1 MAQTPYDPSQ
11 PTWPGEPGQYYAPQP
26 LKTSAMAIASLVCG
40 ILGLVTCCAIVPSAV
55 ALVLGGVSLSTIRQG
70 EARGRG
76 LAIAGIVL
84 GIAGLIVGALFW
96 IFAATSPAL
105 SPVPGREVSVA
116 DRRVLEEMGVL
127 EPNEDLELFYSGGLF
142 SIRESGVAITAGR
155 LVLYHDDENIE
166 TAALGD
172 ISAITLT
179 PGTEWLEDGRFVVET
194 DAGDIIVFSVAAEE
208 DGDRLFHRV
217 LLRRV
222 SEAREEAGK
231 AAPTSEVSSP
241 EDDE

>member
-1 MAQTPYDPSQ
+1 
-11 PTWPGEPGQYYAPQP
+11 
-26 LKTSAMAIASLVCG
+26 MAIASLVCG

-55 ALVLGGVSLSTIRQG
+55 AVVLGGVALSTIRLGQ
-70 EARGRG
+70 AHGRG

-105 SPVPGREVSVA
+105 SPVPGREVSAA

-127 EPNEDLELFYSGGLF
+127 EPNEDLELFYSGGFL
-142 SIRESGVAITAGR
+142 SIRESGAAITTGR
-155 LVLYHDDENIE
+155 LVLYHDDGNIE

-179 PGTEWLEDGRFVVET
+179 PGTKWVEDGRFVVET
-194 DAGDIIVFSVAAEE
+194 DAGDILLFSVCAEE
-208 DGDRLFHRV
+208 DGDQLFHRV

-222 SEAREEAGK
+222 SEAREQAGK
-231 AAPTSEVSSP
+231 AAPTSEVSPP
-241 EDDE
+241 EDDD